1 VIGPALL
8 KKLDIAHKHDVVI
21 LDIDPAVYTAYS
33 GFNRKVKDIVAFPA
47 VTRDLN
53 FKMSGEINV
62 GDVCASINSV
72 NQSILQNVKPVD
84 IYQSKNDKSS
94 KDVLFKLTFQSPKK
108 TLEDKDVNSVITEII
123 NVVSK
128 KFNAKLR
135 DN

>member
-1 VIGPALL
+1 MSIAVAVDKVSIGVAVDNFSTGVAVIAAAVGAFTPLIL
-8 KKLDIAHKHDVVI
+8 RK
-21 LDIDPAVYTAYS
+21 LDIDPAVYTAYC

-84 IYQSKNDKSS
+84 IYQSKND
-94 KDVLFKLTFQSPKK
+94 D
-108 TLEDKDVNSVITEII
+108 
-123 NVVSK
+123 
-128 KFNAKLR
+128 
-135 DN
+135 